1 MQGRWFNKER
11 IRSMATAKSANHR
24 LILIVGD
31 LLVILSFVWV
41 GRSSHSLSMTNIAE
55 GLSTALP
62 FIISWFL
69 ITPWFGIYRAEVSR
83 DWRKLV
89 PRLLGAWAIAGPV
102 ALVLRALFLGRPL
115 PEGII
120 PTFAVVSLGYIGL
133 VALVWRLGYNG
144 WVNRSLGQGKDAT
157 GSKP

>member
-1 MQGRWFNKER
+1 MTLSKAG
-11 IRSMATAKSANHR
+11 NHR
-24 LILIVGD
+24 PILIIGD

-41 GRSSHSLSMTNIAE
+41 GRSSHSLSMTNITE
-55 GLSTALP
+55 SLSTALP

-69 ITPWFGIYRAEVSR
+69 ITPWFGIYRAEVSCN
-83 DWRKLV
+83 WRKLV
-89 PRLLGAWAIAGPV
+89 PRLLVAWAVAGPV

-120 PTFAVVSLGYIGL
+120 PIFAIVSLGYIGL
-133 VALVWRLGYNG
+133 VALVWRLGYIW
-144 WVNRSLGQGKDAT
+144 WVNRSLGQHNDAA

>member
-1 MQGRWFNKER
+1 MSLSKAG
-11 IRSMATAKSANHR
+11 NHR
-24 LILIVGD
+24 PILITGD

-41 GRSSHSLSMTNIAE
+41 GRSSHSLSMTNITE
-55 GLSTALP
+55 SLSTALP

-83 DWRKLV
+83 NWRKLV
-89 PRLLGAWAIAGPV
+89 PRLLVAWAVAGPI

-120 PTFAVVSLGYIGL
+120 PIFAIVSLGYIGL
-133 VALVWRLGYNG
+133 VVLVWRLGYIW
-144 WVNRSLGQGKDAT
+144 WVNRSLGQRNDAT
-157 GSKP
+157 GSNP

>member
-1 MQGRWFNKER
+1 MTLSKEG
-11 IRSMATAKSANHR
+11 NHR
-24 LILIVGD
+24 PILITGD

-41 GRSSHSLSMTNIAE
+41 GRSSHSLSMTNITE
-55 GLSTALP
+55 SLSTALP

-89 PRLLGAWAIAGPV
+89 PRLLVAWTIAGPV

-120 PTFAVVSLGYIGL
+120 PIFAVVSFGYIGL
-133 VALVWRLGYNG
+133 VALVWRLGYIW
-144 WVNRSLGQGKDAT
+144 WVNRSLGQRNDAT

>member
-1 MQGRWFNKER
+1 MTLSKAG
-11 IRSMATAKSANHR
+11 NHR
-24 LILIVGD
+24 PILIAGD

-41 GRSSHSLSMTNIAE
+41 GRSSHSLSMTNITE
-55 GLSTALP
+55 SLSTALP

-83 DWRKLV
+83 TWRKLV
-89 PRLLGAWAIAGPV
+89 PRLLVAWAVAGPV

-120 PTFAVVSLGYIGL
+120 PIFAIVSLGYIGL
-133 VALVWRLGYNG
+133 VVLIWRLGYVW
-144 WVNRSLGQGKDAT
+144 WVNRSLGQRNDAA
-157 GSKP
+157 GSNP